1 MTQPTQT
8 EVADALARAAVKGD
22 RNALEQLMA
31 ILRDDVYHL
40 ALRTLGH
47 PADAEDA
54 AQEALIQIIT
64 NLSAFRGEASVR
76 TWAFRIAIRHYMRFR
91 RSRYEALVDGF
102 ASIDQVIGM
111 HDRVPPMSLSESEAQ
126 VLAEEVKW
134 GCLSAILLALNRDE
148 RVAWVLA
155 EIFGLSGAE
164 AADVLDVDAAT
175 FRKRLQRGRD
185 ALTEYMGRTCG
196 LVNEAAACRCKR
208 QIPVHLHFDF
218 IGPDKM
224 FFSRHA
230 ARGPAKTL
238 DPERLR
244 GLLDTERVAE
254 VFRSHP
260 DYAAP
265 QALVERM
272 RSFIAQGGLRSLD

>member
-1 MTQPTQT
+1 MTRETDTVDPNA
-8 EVADALARAAVKGD
+8 VARAAIAGD
-22 RNALEQLMA
+22 REALDRLVGL
-31 ILRDDVYHL
+31 LRDDVYRL

-64 NLSAFRGEASVR
+64 GLSTFRGDASVR

-91 RSRYEALVDGF
+91 RGRYEALVDDF
-102 ASIDQVIGM
+102 SSIDRIIEM
-111 HDRVPPMSLSESEAQ
+111 HDQVPPVSLSETETT

-134 GCLSAILLALNRDE
+134 GCLSAMLLALSRDE
-148 RVAWVLA
+148 RIAWTLA
-155 EIFGLSGAE
+155 EVFGLSGAE
-164 AADVLDVDAAT
+164 AADVLDIDAAT
-175 FRKRLQRGRD
+175 FRKRFQRARD
-185 ALTEYMGRTCG
+185 ALTEYMSRTCG
-196 LVNEAAACRCKR
+196 LVNEAAACRCTR
-208 QIPVHLHFDF
+208 QIPTHIHFDF

-224 FFSRHA
+224 FFSRHPV
-230 ARGPAKTL
+230 RGPAKAL

-265 QALVERM
+265 EGLVERM
-272 RSFIAQGGLRSLD
+272 RAFVARGGLRSLD

>member
-1 MTQPTQT
+1 MTRGTDT
-8 EVADALARAAVKGD
+8 EDPNEVARAAIAGD
-22 RNALEQLMA
+22 REALDRLVA
-31 ILRDDVYHL
+31 LLRDDVYHL

-64 NLSAFRGEASVR
+64 GLSTFRGDASIR

-91 RSRYEALVDGF
+91 RGRYEALVDDF
-102 ASIDQVIGM
+102 SSIDQVIEM
-111 HDRVPPMSLSESEAQ
+111 HDRVPAVSLSEPEAT

-134 GCLSAILLALNRDE
+134 GCLSAILLALSRDE
-148 RVAWVLA
+148 RIAWTLIEV
-155 EIFGLSGAE
+155 FGLSGEE
-164 AADVLDVDAAT
+164 AADVLDIDAAT
-175 FRKRLQRGRD
+175 FRKRLQRARD
-185 ALTEYMGRTCG
+185 ALTEYMSRTCG
-196 LVNEAAACRCKR
+196 LVNENAACRCRR
-208 QIPVHLHFDF
+208 QIPVHIHFDF

-224 FFSRHA
+224 FFSRHPV
-230 ARGPAKTL
+230 RGPAKAL

-254 VFRSHP
+254 VFRSYP

-265 QALVERM
+265 EGLVERM
-272 RSFIAQGGLRSLD
+272 RAFIARGGLSSLN

>member
-1 MTQPTQT
+1 MTRRTDT
-8 EVADALARAAVKGD
+8 ENPNEVARAAIAGD
-22 RNALEQLMA
+22 RDALDRLVG

-64 NLSAFRGEASVR
+64 GLSTFRGDASIR

-91 RSRYEALVDGF
+91 RGRYEALVDDF
-102 ASIDQVIGM
+102 SSIDGVIGM
-111 HDRVPPMSLSESEAQ
+111 HDKVPPVSLSETETA

-134 GCLSAILLALNRDE
+134 GCLSAILLALTRDE
-148 RVAWVLA
+148 RIAWTLA
-155 EIFGLSGAE
+155 EVFGLSGAE
-164 AADVLDVDAAT
+164 AADVLDIDAAT
-175 FRKRLQRGRD
+175 FRKRFQRARD
-185 ALTEYMGRTCG
+185 ALTEYMSRTCG
-196 LVNEAAACRCKR
+196 LVNEAAACRCRR
-208 QIPVHLHFDF
+208 QVPTHIHFDF

-224 FFSRHA
+224 FFTRHPV
-230 ARGPAKTL
+230 RGPAKAL

-265 QALVERM
+265 EGLVERM
-272 RSFIAQGGLRSLD
+272 RAFVARGGLRSLD